1 MRLARMI
8 ELPTEHGP
16 LVLVGFAAP
25 WDGGE
30 PKGAGRESGGRNGGT
45 IYARAYI
52 ELCKNESESENE
64 SENKNKVSTFYKGSM
79 YHDAHL

>member
-16 LVLVGFAAP
+16 LVLAGVATS

-30 PKGAGRESGGRNGGT
+30 AQG
-45 IYARAYI
+45 
-52 ELCKNESESENE
+52 
-64 SENKNKVSTFYKGSM
+64 V
-79 YHDAHL
+79 